1 MYATNILRLGV
12 SMTLTF
18 GKPSITIRRLGVITS
33 IYMMLGF
40 ILLCGLLHPSTI
52 YSEEIKSDINSFIS
66 IDDEKT
72 TAPIFD
78 STLDKLTNS
87 IEERQLELD
96 SDTSDGLIVD
106 DQKDKDMVV
115 VLGDSDSQE
124 KLSPPLKSEI
134 ATEENRKQ
142 ANLAEL
148 NATQPNNRTTYII
161 PESSHSIAEQQR
173 FLIESKGSSVALLNS
188 DEFRKT
194 AREDR
199 GFERDKLR
207 SLDIIPKGD
216 LSTSNVI
223 GNTDIAS
230 QISLGFKKNAIQ
242 EHHLTKTFSQKDGK
256 LSSVIEGMLAIGK
269 EKVEKEIKYSGNLW
283 QKLKAKAHCLVCCV
297 DNLNFEDIKSYFQYY
312 CHLNHQ
318 LKLPKGAIL
327 SAKTEVYRGG
337 DFGRK
342 NKDNVFGYRIPSL
355 LKTEKGTLL
364 AGADERIE
372 QACDWGN
379 IGMVIRRSEDDG
391 VTWGKRETIVN
402 LRNNPRVPLVTSGDY
417 SGSPINMDMAL
428 VQDTSSKTKRI
439 FSIYDMFP
447 EGRGVISIANTPEK
461 EYTQIGGQSYLN
473 LYNNEK
479 KSKVFTI
486 RDKGIVYNFKGK
498 KTDYHVITET
508 TKSDHS
514 NLGDIY
520 KGKQLLGN
528 IYFTKHKTSPFRL
541 AKSSYVWMSYSDD
554 DGRTW
559 SSPRDITASLRRR
572 GMKFLGIGPG
582 KGIVLKW
589 GPHAGRIIIPAYSTN
604 WKSHLRGSQ
613 SSRLIYSDDHGKTWH
628 TGKAVNDNRVL
639 SNGEK
644 IHSLTMDNK
653 KEQNT
658 ESVPV
663 QLKNGDIKLFMR
675 NLTGNLEVATSKDG
689 GETWQNHVKRY
700 KEVHDAYVQL
710 SAIRFEHDKKEYILL
725 VNANGP
731 GKKRQDGYARLAQV
745 NRNGSFK
752 WLYHHHIQDGSFA
765 YNSVQQLNNDQ
776 FGVLYEHREKHQNSF
791 TLNYKVFNW
800 SFLSQ
805 NTEKQG
811 TLWEKMA
818 ANWHVLFK
826 FYPWC

>member
-33 IYMMLGF
+33 TYMMLGF

-106 DQKDKDMVV
+106 DQKDKDMVI

-148 NATQPNNRTTYII
+148 NVTQLDNRTTYII
-161 PESSHSIAEQQR
+161 PESSHSIAEKQR

-188 DEFRKT
+188 NEFRKT
-194 AREDR
+194 AGEDR

-230 QISLGFKKNAIQ
+230 QISLGFKKNAMQ
-242 EHHLTKTFSQKDGK
+242 EHHLTKTFPQKDGK

-297 DNLNFEDIKSYFQYY
+297 DNLNFENIKSYFQYY

-327 SAKTEVYRGG
+327 STKTEVYRGG

-473 LYNNEK
+473 LYNNGK

-589 GPHAGRIIIPAYSTN
+589 GPHAGRIIIPTYSTN

-689 GETWQNHVKRY
+689 GESWQNHVKRY

-765 YNSVQQLNNDQ
+765 YNSVQQLNNDK

-826 FYPWC
+826 FYL

>member
-18 GKPSITIRRLGVITS
+18 EKPSITIRRLGVITS

-689 GETWQNHVKRY
+689 GEIWQNHVKRY

-826 FYPWC
+826 FYL

>member
-1 MYATNILRLGV
+1 
-12 SMTLTF
+12 MTLTF

-776 FGVLYEHREKHQNSF
+776 FGVLYEHREKHQ
-791 TLNYKVFNW
+791 
-800 SFLSQ
+800 
-805 NTEKQG
+805 
-811 TLWEKMA
+811 
-818 ANWHVLFK
+818 
-826 FYPWC
+826 

>member
-628 TGKAVNDNRVL
+628 TGKAVNDNCVL

-826 FYPWC
+826 FYL

>member
-486 RDKGIVYNFKGK
+486 RDKAIVYNFKGK

-826 FYPWC
+826 FYL

>member
-1 MYATNILRLGV
+1 
-12 SMTLTF
+12 MTLTF

-230 QISLGFKKNAIQ
+230 QISLGFKKNEIQ

-826 FYPWC
+826 FYL

>member
-1 MYATNILRLGV
+1 MYATNILRLGI

-826 FYPWC
+826 FYL

>member
-1 MYATNILRLGV
+1 
-12 SMTLTF
+12 MTLTF

-207 SLDIIPKGD
+207 SLDIISKGD

-826 FYPWC
+826 FYL

>member
-1 MYATNILRLGV
+1 
-12 SMTLTF
+12 MTLTF

-473 LYNNEK
+473 LYNSEK

-826 FYPWC
+826 FYL

>member
-447 EGRGVISIANTPEK
+447 EGRGVSSIANTPEK

-826 FYPWC
+826 FYL

>member
-1 MYATNILRLGV
+1 
-12 SMTLTF
+12 MTLTF

-188 DEFRKT
+188 AEFRKT

-559 SSPRDITASLRRR
+559 SSPRDITASIRRR

-826 FYPWC
+826 FYL

>member
-1 MYATNILRLGV
+1 
-12 SMTLTF
+12 MTLTF

-644 IHSLTMDNK
+644 IHSLTMDK

-826 FYPWC
+826 FYL

>member
-1 MYATNILRLGV
+1 
-12 SMTLTF
+12 MTLTF

-40 ILLCGLLHPSTI
+40 ILLCGLLHPSSI

-826 FYPWC
+826 FYL

>member
-256 LSSVIEGMLAIGK
+256 LSFVIEGMLAIGK

-826 FYPWC
+826 FYL

>member
-528 IYFTKHKTSPFRL
+528 IYFTKHKTSPFCL

-776 FGVLYEHREKHQNSF
+776 FGVLYKHREKHQNSF

-826 FYPWC
+826 FYL

>member
-96 SDTSDGLIVD
+96 SDTSDSLIVD

-826 FYPWC
+826 FYL

>member
-1 MYATNILRLGV
+1 
-12 SMTLTF
+12 MTLTF

-364 AGADERIE
+364 TGADERIE

-826 FYPWC
+826 FYL

>member
-1 MYATNILRLGV
+1 
-12 SMTLTF
+12 MTLTF

-818 ANWHVLFK
+818 ANWHALFK
-826 FYPWC
+826 FYL

>member
-142 ANLAEL
+142 GNLAEL

-826 FYPWC
+826 FYL

>member
-1 MYATNILRLGV
+1 
-12 SMTLTF
+12 MTLTF

-752 WLYHHHIQDGSFA
+752 WLYHHHIQDSSFA

-826 FYPWC
+826 FYL

>member
-589 GPHAGRIIIPAYSTN
+589 GPHAGRIISCLFYELEISSKRFTIFTPNLFRRPWKNVAY
-604 WKSHLRGSQ
+604 WKSSQ
-613 SSRLIYSDDHGKTWH
+613 
-628 TGKAVNDNRVL
+628 
-639 SNGEK
+639 
-644 IHSLTMDNK
+644 
-653 KEQNT
+653 
-658 ESVPV
+658 
-663 QLKNGDIKLFMR
+663 
-675 NLTGNLEVATSKDG
+675 
-689 GETWQNHVKRY
+689 
-700 KEVHDAYVQL
+700 
-710 SAIRFEHDKKEYILL
+710 
-725 VNANGP
+725 
-731 GKKRQDGYARLAQV
+731 
-745 NRNGSFK
+745 
-752 WLYHHHIQDGSFA
+752 
-765 YNSVQQLNNDQ
+765 
-776 FGVLYEHREKHQNSF
+776 
-791 TLNYKVFNW
+791 
-800 SFLSQ
+800 
-805 NTEKQG
+805 
-811 TLWEKMA
+811 
-818 ANWHVLFK
+818 
-826 FYPWC
+826 

>member
-613 SSRLIYSDDHGKTWH
+613 SSRLIYSDDHGKT
-628 TGKAVNDNRVL
+628 
-639 SNGEK
+639 
-644 IHSLTMDNK
+644 
-653 KEQNT
+653 
-658 ESVPV
+658 
-663 QLKNGDIKLFMR
+663 
-675 NLTGNLEVATSKDG
+675 
-689 GETWQNHVKRY
+689 
-700 KEVHDAYVQL
+700 
-710 SAIRFEHDKKEYILL
+710 
-725 VNANGP
+725 
-731 GKKRQDGYARLAQV
+731 
-745 NRNGSFK
+745 
-752 WLYHHHIQDGSFA
+752 
-765 YNSVQQLNNDQ
+765 
-776 FGVLYEHREKHQNSF
+776 
-791 TLNYKVFNW
+791 
-800 SFLSQ
+800 
-805 NTEKQG
+805 
-811 TLWEKMA
+811 
-818 ANWHVLFK
+818 
-826 FYPWC
+826 

>member
-1 MYATNILRLGV
+1 
-12 SMTLTF
+12 MTLTF

-364 AGADERIE
+364 VGADERIE

-473 LYNNEK
+473 LYNNGK

-826 FYPWC
+826 FYL

>member
-653 KEQNT
+653 KKQNT

-826 FYPWC
+826 FYL

>member
-1 MYATNILRLGV
+1 
-12 SMTLTF
+12 MTLTF

-199 GFERDKLR
+199 GFEMDKLR

-826 FYPWC
+826 FYL

>member
-33 IYMMLGF
+33 TYMMLGF
-40 ILLCGLLHPSTI
+40 ILLCGFLHPSTI

-87 IEERQLELD
+87 TEERQLELD

-124 KLSPPLKSEI
+124 KLSSPLKAEI

-327 SAKTEVYRGG
+327 STKTEVYRGG

-364 AGADERIE
+364 AGADERTE

-473 LYNNEK
+473 LYNNGK

-559 SSPRDITASLRRR
+559 SSPRDITASLRQKS
-572 GMKFLGIGPG
+572 MKFLGIGPG

-689 GETWQNHVKRY
+689 GESWQNHVKRY

-765 YNSVQQLNNDQ
+765 YNSVQQLNNDK

-826 FYPWC
+826 FYL

>member
-207 SLDIIPKGD
+207 SLDITPKGD

-826 FYPWC
+826 FYL

>member
-364 AGADERIE
+364 ARADERIE

-710 SAIRFEHDKKEYILL
+710 PAIRFEHDKKEYILL

-826 FYPWC
+826 FYL

>member
-613 SSRLIYSDDHGKTWH
+613 SSRLIYSDDHGQTWH

-826 FYPWC
+826 FYL

>member
-639 SNGEK
+639 SNGGK

-826 FYPWC
+826 FYL

>member
-613 SSRLIYSDDHGKTWH
+613 SSRLLYSDDHGKTWH

-826 FYPWC
+826 FYL

>member
-1 MYATNILRLGV
+1 
-12 SMTLTF
+12 MTLTF

-663 QLKNGDIKLFMR
+663 QLKNGAIKLFMR

-826 FYPWC
+826 FYL

>member
-1 MYATNILRLGV
+1 
-12 SMTLTF
+12 MTLTF

-428 VQDTSSKTKRI
+428 IQDTSSKTKRI

-826 FYPWC
+826 FYL

>member
-644 IHSLTMDNK
+644 NSLIN
-653 KEQNT
+653 
-658 ESVPV
+658 
-663 QLKNGDIKLFMR
+663 NG
-675 NLTGNLEVATSKDG
+675 
-689 GETWQNHVKRY
+689 
-700 KEVHDAYVQL
+700 
-710 SAIRFEHDKKEYILL
+710 
-725 VNANGP
+725 
-731 GKKRQDGYARLAQV
+731 
-745 NRNGSFK
+745 
-752 WLYHHHIQDGSFA
+752 
-765 YNSVQQLNNDQ
+765 
-776 FGVLYEHREKHQNSF
+776 
-791 TLNYKVFNW
+791 
-800 SFLSQ
+800 
-805 NTEKQG
+805 
-811 TLWEKMA
+811 
-818 ANWHVLFK
+818 
-826 FYPWC
+826 

>member
-710 SAIRFEHDKKEYILL
+710 SAIRFEHDKKEYIL
-725 VNANGP
+725 NANGP

-826 FYPWC
+826 FYL

>member
-689 GETWQNHVKRY
+689 GETWRNHVKRY

-826 FYPWC
+826 FYL

>member
-1 MYATNILRLGV
+1 
-12 SMTLTF
+12 MTLTF

-461 EYTQIGGQSYLN
+461 EYSQIGGQSYLN

-826 FYPWC
+826 FYL

>member
-96 SDTSDGLIVD
+96 SDISDGLIVD

-826 FYPWC
+826 FYL

>member
-1 MYATNILRLGV
+1 
-12 SMTLTF
+12 MTLTF

-379 IGMVIRRSEDDG
+379 IGIVIRRSEDDG

-826 FYPWC
+826 FYL

>member
-33 IYMMLGF
+33 TYMMLGF
-40 ILLCGLLHPSTI
+40 ILLCGFLHPSTI

-72 TAPIFD
+72 TVPIFD

-96 SDTSDGLIVD
+96 SDTSDSLIVD
-106 DQKDKDMVV
+106 DQKDKDMVI

-173 FLIESKGSSVALLNS
+173 FLIESKGYSVALLNS

-364 AGADERIE
+364 VGADERIE

-473 LYNNEK
+473 LYNNGK

-559 SSPRDITASLRRR
+559 SSPRDITASLRQK
-572 GMKFLGIGPG
+572 GMEFLGIGPG

-628 TGKAVNDNRVL
+628 TGKAVNDNRIL

-765 YNSVQQLNNDQ
+765 YNSVQQLNNDK

-826 FYPWC
+826 FYL